1 MNEKDAWK
9 NFTNSGSV
17 NDYLR
22 YASIKKEQINSPEEK
37 NEVQYG
43 RTGYSRTEYKGTG
56 QSNNYSD
63 KK

>member
-22 YASIKKEQINSPEEK
+22 YASIKKELANTSEEK

-56 QSNNYSD
+56 QINNHTD